1 MIGVTY
7 SFHPEILLQLR
18 YVLKFPFL
26 SFFRAIS
33 MCVLFVLDLMA
44 ISGSFCLVLRV
55 AFEFTWVYSPLLI
68 SFLIGLAS

>member
-1 MIGVTY
+1 
-7 SFHPEILLQLR
+7 
-18 YVLKFPFL
+18 
-26 SFFRAIS
+26 